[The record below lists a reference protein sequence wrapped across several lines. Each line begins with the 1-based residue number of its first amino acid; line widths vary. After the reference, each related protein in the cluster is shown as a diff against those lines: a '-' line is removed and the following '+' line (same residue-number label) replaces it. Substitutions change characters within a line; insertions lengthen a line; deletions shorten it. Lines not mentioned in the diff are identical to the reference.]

1 MTPVWRQNGIPP
13 RSGVTDQAHN
23 RAGSAEAS
31 AGELRRA
38 PVLHRA
44 SLTPQTASPP
54 SPVRRTL
61 CHRLPAHRTSPVRR
75 LSSAAVPVATRPSP
89 AGRMPPRKGSQA
101 AGVLWWKQHKNDP
114 DIEAIEARIAA
125 EEEEH
130 QNERT
135 KQERMMNEWY
145 NEQTPGT
152 RQAYDYEQSR
162 TQHERAGV
170 ALYTGAHLVRAPP
183 CRWDSS

>member
-1 MTPVWRQNGIPP
+1 
-13 RSGVTDQAHN
+13 
-23 RAGSAEAS
+23 
-31 AGELRRA
+31 
-38 PVLHRA
+38 
-44 SLTPQTASPP
+44 
-54 SPVRRTL
+54 
-61 CHRLPAHRTSPVRR
+61 
-75 LSSAAVPVATRPSP
+75 
-89 AGRMPPRKGSQA
+89 MPPRKGSQA

-170 ALYTGAHLVRAPP
+170 ALYTDNEQPKLDHSRAHAAPQPPHAHPRNPRARASCAVGTTAKRVGYNALWALVDKAAQ
-183 CRWDSS
+183 DSLNLNGI